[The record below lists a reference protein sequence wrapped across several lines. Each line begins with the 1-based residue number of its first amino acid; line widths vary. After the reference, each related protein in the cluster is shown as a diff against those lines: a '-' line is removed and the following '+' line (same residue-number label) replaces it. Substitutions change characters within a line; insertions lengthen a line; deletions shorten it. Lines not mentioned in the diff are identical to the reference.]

1 MRLPRTFRSWLFP
14 IVLLL
19 VFSESAA
26 WGYRPFIATDAAV
39 ADPKEIEIELGYFNL
54 ERDKGKNTFIIP
66 RSCSTTGSFA
76 ILNSWGNLALKN
88 LRTVQFGFRIL
99 RYR

>member
-1 MRLPRTFRSWLFP
+1 MSRSLA

-19 VFSESAA
+19 LFSESVA

-54 ERDKGKNTFIIP
+54 ERDRGKKTFIIP
-66 RSCSTTGSFA
+66 KVVFNYGGDS
-76 ILNSWGNLALKN
+76 KP
-88 LRTVQFGFRIL
+88 
-99 RYR
+99 